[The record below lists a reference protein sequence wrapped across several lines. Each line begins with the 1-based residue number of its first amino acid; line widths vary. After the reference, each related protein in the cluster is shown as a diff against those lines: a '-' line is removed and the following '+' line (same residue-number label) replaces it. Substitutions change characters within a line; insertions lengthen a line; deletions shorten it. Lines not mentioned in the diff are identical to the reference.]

1 MSKLKL
7 KKVKNEILEMYSN
20 GKSVNEIA
28 EFVSTKYCKSR
39 AFSLPEHNTTE
50 MHEVGE
56 ALSEAVETVSEI
68 EKEFYKAFTISI
80 INSYEL
86 DRTVDMFMKRNRR
99 NNLYMLFGGLFCI
112 ALTVGIIVGYQHSH
126 PGEDVLPLYY
136 SLLSSAGLAMLAG
149 LGVGLIINKKS

>member
-7 KKVKNEILEMYSN
+7 KKVKKEILEMYSN

-28 EFVSTKYCKSR
+28 EIVSTKYCKPI
-39 AFSLPEHNTTE
+39 AFSLPEHKIPE
-50 MHEVGE
+50 MHEVE
-56 ALSEAVETVSEI
+56 KALSEAVETVFGI

-99 NNLYMLFGGLFCI
+99 NNIYMLLGGLFYI
-112 ALTVGIIVGYQHSH
+112 ALAVGMIVGYQHSH

-136 SLLSSAGLAMLAG
+136 SLLSSTGLAMLVG